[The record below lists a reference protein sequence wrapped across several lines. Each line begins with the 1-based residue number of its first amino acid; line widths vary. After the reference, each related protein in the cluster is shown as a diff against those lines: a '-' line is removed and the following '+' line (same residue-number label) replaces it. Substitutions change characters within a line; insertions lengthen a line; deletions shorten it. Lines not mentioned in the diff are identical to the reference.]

1 MVILEYFS
9 PVAKIPGPRPA
20 WLCMFK
26 IFYNIGLKYNG
37 ELPHKLHQ
45 RYGPIMRIGPRGVSI
60 GSSELVR
67 AVYMSYRFRKDDLYK
82 AFDIHGENIFST
94 RYVQSIYL
102 L

>member
-1 MVILEYFS
+1 
-9 PVAKIPGPRPA
+9 
-20 WLCMFK
+20 MFK
-26 IFYNIGLKYNG
+26 LYYIVGLKYNA

-45 RYGPIMRIGPRGVSI
+45 CYGPIMRIGSRAVSI
-60 GSSELVR
+60 GSSDLVR
-67 AVYMSYRFRKDDLYK
+67 TVYMSYRFRKDDLYK